1 MEMTRRRK
9 LAAALAAVAQYRAEV
24 EESCLPQPPTPCP
37 VGPAVPLPSAWA
49 GAGRQHGMLMRDF
62 WQRRLAKSW

>member
-1 MEMTRRRK
+1 METNRRRK

-24 EESCLPQPPTPCP
+24 EESCLQQAPSPT
-37 VGPAVPLPSAWA
+37 PAVPVVPTPSAWA

>member
-1 MEMTRRRK
+1 MDTTRRRK
-9 LAAALAAVAQYRAEV
+9 LTAAIAAVMQYRAEV
-24 EESCLPQPPTPCP
+24 EEACPQAPPPCP
-37 VGPAVPLPSAWA
+37 VAPAVPTPSAWA